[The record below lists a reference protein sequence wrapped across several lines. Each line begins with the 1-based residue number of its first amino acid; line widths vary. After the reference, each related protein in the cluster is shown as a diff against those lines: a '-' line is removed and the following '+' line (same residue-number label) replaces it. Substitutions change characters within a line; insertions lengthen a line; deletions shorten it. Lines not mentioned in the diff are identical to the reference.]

1 MGAGVWDGIDK
12 ERVARGLVTAFMS
25 DEYLEALAAVNNA
38 ETVAE
43 LAAARVKIK
52 DLMTLWREEVPEFA
66 FAIDALYLF
75 SEKAEQQLA
84 GGEG

>member
-1 MGAGVWDGIDK
+1 MGVGVWDGIDK

-43 LAAARVKIK
+43 IAAARLKIK

-66 FAIDALYLF
+66 FAVDALYLF
-75 SEKAEQQLA
+75 SEKAEQNLA
-84 GGEG
+84 GQEG